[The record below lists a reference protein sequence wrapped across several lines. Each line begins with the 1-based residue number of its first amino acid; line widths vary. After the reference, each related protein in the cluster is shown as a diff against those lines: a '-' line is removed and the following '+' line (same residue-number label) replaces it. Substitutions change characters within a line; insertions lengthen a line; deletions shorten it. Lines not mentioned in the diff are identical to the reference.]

1 MKNRTL
7 HFACISVLFWM
18 SHSSNAA
25 PPEINTNTIEKSQSK
40 PNSNVS
46 VRVKVLNQL
55 LQEQWEYTLKNSPET
70 ATVLGDLRYNNRWT
84 ELSKNQIEKD
94 KKSTQ
99 NFLKRF
105 EAIDSTG
112 FSVTDQLNKDLMIY
126 QLKETLKN
134 YDLKLYEMPFNQMW
148 GLHLQFP
155 GFISSIPFDNAK
167 QYQDYISRLKQ
178 IPLILDQGIQLA
190 KQGQKDGLM
199 PPKYLIEK
207 VAKQINSIA
216 APAGADSVFASP
228 LKQFPKNISKAEQE
242 RLSREILQ
250 TIDQNVRPA
259 YQKLGTFIQKDYLP
273 YGRQHEGIWSL
284 PNGDELYRFYV
295 ENNTTTSESPENIH
309 QLGLKEVARIE
320 AEMLKIAKAQGFNDL
335 KSFQQSLKTNP
346 AVFPKSREEILE
358 IYRGYIAQMQPELPK
373 LFGLLPKN
381 KVEVLPVEQYREKE
395 AAGAEYHQG
404 TPDGSRP
411 GQVYVNT
418 GDFSERS
425 KISMEA
431 TAYHE
436 AIPGHHMQID
446 IAQNLPNLPMFRKQP
461 NHTAYIEGWALYA
474 EQLGKDVGFYKDPL
488 SDYGRLSS
496 ELFRACRLVVDT
508 GVHYKKWTRQQ
519 MIDFMREHSALDEP
533 DIQAEAD
540 RYIAIPAQALAYKMG
555 QLKILE
561 LRELAK
567 QELGDRFDIKAFHD
581 MILNEGKLPLNILNA
596 RIKNWIKEQKAK
608 EKKKNQNLGQVLVGP
623 DLKTNRKQN
632 IIIKN
637 IFYFRTLKWK
647 NL

>member
-18 SHSSNAA
+18 SHSSDAA
-25 PPEINTNTIEKSQSK
+25 TPETNTNTIEKSQSK
-40 PNSNVS
+40 QNSGVS
-46 VRVKVLNQL
+46 VRVKALNQL

-112 FSVTDQLNKDLMIY
+112 FSATDQLNKDLMIY

-167 QYQDYISRLKQ
+167 QYQDYIARLKQ

-207 VAKQINSIA
+207 VVKQINSIA
-216 APAGADSVFASP
+216 APVGKDSVFASP

-242 RLSREILQ
+242 RLSREMLQ
-250 TIDQNVRPA
+250 AIDQNVRPA
-259 YQKLGTFIQKDYLP
+259 YQKLGAFIQKDYLP

-284 PNGDELYRFYV
+284 PKGDELYRFYV

-320 AEMLKIAKAQGFNDL
+320 AEMLKIAKAQGFSDL

-519 MIDFMREHSALDEP
+519 MIDFMRDHSALDEP
-533 DIQAEAD
+533 DIQAETD
-540 RYIAIPAQALAYKMG
+540 RYIAVPAQALAYKMG

-567 QELGDRFDIKAFHD
+567 HELGDRFDIKAFHD
-581 MILNEGKLPLNILNA
+581 MILNAGTLPLNILDA
-596 RIKNWIKEQKAK
+596 RIKNWIKEQKAAA
-608 EKKKNQNLGQVLVGP
+608 
-623 DLKTNRKQN
+623 
-632 IIIKN
+632 
-637 IFYFRTLKWK
+637 
-647 NL
+647 

>member
-25 PPEINTNTIEKSQSK
+25 TPEININTIEKSQSK
-40 PNSNVS
+40 QNSDVS
-46 VRVKVLNQL
+46 VRVKALNQL
-55 LQEQWEYTLKNSPET
+55 LQEQWEYTLKNNPET
-70 ATVLGDLRYNNRWT
+70 ATALGDLRYNDRWT

-94 KKSTQ
+94 KKTTQ

-112 FSVTDQLNKDLMIY
+112 FSATDQLNKDLMIY

-155 GFISSIPFDNAK
+155 GFISAIPFNNAK
-167 QYQDYISRLKQ
+167 EYQDYIARLKQ

-199 PPKYLIEK
+199 PPKYLLEK
-207 VAKQINSIA
+207 VVKQVDSIA
-216 APAGADSVFASP
+216 TPAGKDSVFASP

-250 TIDQNVRPA
+250 AIDQNVRPA

-273 YGRQHEGIWSL
+273 YGRQHAGIWSL

-295 ENNTTTSESPENIH
+295 EDNTTTSESPETIH

-425 KISMEA
+425 KISMES

-533 DIQAEAD
+533 DIQAETD

-581 MILNEGKLPLNILNA
+581 MILNAGTLPLNILDA
-596 RIKNWIKEQKAK
+596 RIKNWIKEQKAAA
-608 EKKKNQNLGQVLVGP
+608 
-623 DLKTNRKQN
+623 
-632 IIIKN
+632 
-637 IFYFRTLKWK
+637 
-647 NL
+647 

>member
-199 PPKYLIEK
+199 PRKYLIEK

-581 MILNEGKLPLNILNA
+581 MILNAGTLPLNILDA
-596 RIKNWIKEQKAK
+596 RIKNWIKEQKAAA
-608 EKKKNQNLGQVLVGP
+608 
-623 DLKTNRKQN
+623 
-632 IIIKN
+632 
-637 IFYFRTLKWK
+637 
-647 NL
+647 

>member
-1 MKNRTL
+1 MKIILWNKPL
-7 HFACISVLFWM
+7 
-18 SHSSNAA
+18 
-25 PPEINTNTIEKSQSK
+25 EIGLCNKA
-40 PNSNVS
+40 
-46 VRVKVLNQL
+46 
-55 LQEQWEYTLKNSPET
+55 QEQWEYTLKNNPET
-70 ATVLGDLRYNNRWT
+70 ATALGDLRYNDRWT
-84 ELSKNQIEKD
+84 EISKNQIEKD
-94 KKSTQ
+94 KKTTQ

-112 FSVTDQLNKDLMIY
+112 FSATDQLNKDLMIY

-155 GFISSIPFDNAK
+155 GFISSIPFNNAK

-207 VAKQINSIA
+207 MAKQINSIA
-216 APAGADSVFASP
+216 TPAGKDSVFASP

-250 TIDQNVRPA
+250 AIDQNVRPA

-474 EQLGKDVGFYKDPL
+474 EQLGKDVGFYKDQL

-567 QELGDRFDIKAFHD
+567 QELGDRFDIKTFHD
-581 MILNEGKLPLNILNA
+581 MILNAGTLPLNILDA
-596 RIKNWIKEQKAK
+596 RIKNWIKEQKAAA
-608 EKKKNQNLGQVLVGP
+608 
-623 DLKTNRKQN
+623 
-632 IIIKN
+632 
-637 IFYFRTLKWK
+637 
-647 NL
+647 

>member
-25 PPEINTNTIEKSQSK
+25 TPERNTNTIEKSQSK
-40 PNSNVS
+40 QKSDVS
-46 VRVKVLNQL
+46 VRVKALNQL
-55 LQEQWEYTLKNSPET
+55 LQEQWEYTLKNNPET
-70 ATVLGDLRYNNRWT
+70 ATTLGDLRYNDRWT
-84 ELSKNQIEKD
+84 EFSKNQIEKD
-94 KKSTQ
+94 KKTTQ

-112 FSVTDQLNKDLMIY
+112 FSATDQLNKDLMIY
-126 QLKETLKN
+126 QLKETLKS

-155 GFISSIPFDNAK
+155 GFISSIPFNNAK

-216 APAGADSVFASP
+216 TPAGKDSVYASP

-250 TIDQNVRPA
+250 AIDQNVRPA

-474 EQLGKDVGFYKDPL
+474 EQLGKDVGFYKDQL

-567 QELGDRFDIKAFHD
+567 QELGDRFDIKTFHD
-581 MILNEGKLPLNILNA
+581 MILNAGTLPLNILDA
-596 RIKNWIKEQKAK
+596 RIKNWIKEQKAAA
-608 EKKKNQNLGQVLVGP
+608 
-623 DLKTNRKQN
+623 
-632 IIIKN
+632 
-637 IFYFRTLKWK
+637 
-647 NL
+647 

>member
-7 HFACISVLFWM
+7 QLACISVLFWM

-70 ATVLGDLRYNNRWT
+70 ATVLGDLRYNDRWT

-112 FSVTDQLNKDLMIY
+112 FSATDQLNKDLMIY
-126 QLKETLKN
+126 QLKEILKN

-155 GFISSIPFDNAK
+155 GFISSIPFDNTK
-167 QYQDYISRLKQ
+167 QYQDYIARLKQ
-178 IPLILDQGIQLA
+178 IPFILEQGIQLA

-216 APAGADSVFASP
+216 TPAGADSVFASP

-250 TIDQNVRPA
+250 VIDQNVRPA
-259 YQKLGTFIQKDYLP
+259 YQKLGAFIQKDYLP

-295 ENNTTTSESPENIH
+295 ENNTTTSESPETIH

-320 AEMLKIAKAQGFNDL
+320 AEMLKIAKAQGFSDL

-581 MILNEGKLPLNILNA
+581 MILNAGTLPLNILDA
-596 RIKNWIKEQKAK
+596 RIKNWIKEQKAAA
-608 EKKKNQNLGQVLVGP
+608 
-623 DLKTNRKQN
+623 
-632 IIIKN
+632 
-637 IFYFRTLKWK
+637 
-647 NL
+647 

>member
-1 MKNRTL
+1 MK
-7 HFACISVLFWM
+7 A
-18 SHSSNAA
+18 
-25 PPEINTNTIEKSQSK
+25 
-40 PNSNVS
+40 
-46 VRVKVLNQL
+46 LNQL

-70 ATVLGDLRYNNRWT
+70 ATVLGDLRYNDRWT

-94 KKSTQ
+94 KKTTQ

-112 FSVTDQLNKDLMIY
+112 FSATDQLNKDLMIY

-155 GFISSIPFDNAK
+155 GFISSIPFDNTK

-207 VAKQINSIA
+207 VAKQITSIA
-216 APAGADSVFASP
+216 TPAGKDSVFASP

-250 TIDQNVRPA
+250 AIDQNVRPA
-259 YQKLGTFIQKDYLP
+259 YQKLGTFIEKDYLP
-273 YGRQHEGIWSL
+273 HGRQHEGIWSL

-346 AVFPKSREEILE
+346 AVFAKSREEILE

-533 DIQAEAD
+533 DIQAETD

-567 QELGDRFDIKAFHD
+567 HELGDRFDIKAFHD
-581 MILNEGKLPLNILNA
+581 MVLNAGTLPLNILDA
-596 RIKNWIKEQKAK
+596 RIKNWIKEQKAAA
-608 EKKKNQNLGQVLVGP
+608 
-623 DLKTNRKQN
+623 
-632 IIIKN
+632 
-637 IFYFRTLKWK
+637 
-647 NL
+647 

>member
-1 MKNRTL
+1 MKNKTL
-7 HFACISVLFWM
+7 HYACISVLFWM
-18 SHSSNAA
+18 SHSSHAT
-25 PPEINTNTIEKSQSK
+25 PPEINTNTTEKSQAK
-40 PNSNVS
+40 QNSDVS
-46 VRVKVLNQL
+46 VRVKALNQL
-55 LQEQWEYTLKNSPET
+55 LQEQWEYTLKNNPET
-70 ATVLGDLRYNNRWT
+70 ATTLGDLRYNDRWT
-84 ELSKNQIEKD
+84 EFSKNQIEKD
-94 KKSTQ
+94 KKTTQ

-112 FSVTDQLNKDLMIY
+112 FSATDQLNKDLMIY
-126 QLKETLKN
+126 QLKETLKS

-155 GFISSIPFDNAK
+155 GFISSIPFDNTK
-167 QYQDYISRLKQ
+167 QYQDYIARLKQ

-190 KQGQKDGLM
+190 KQGQKDGLI
-199 PPKYLIEK
+199 PPKYLLEK
-207 VAKQINSIA
+207 VAKQIDSIA
-216 APAGADSVFASP
+216 TPAGKDSVFASP

-250 TIDQNVRPA
+250 AIDQNVRPA

-295 ENNTTTSESPENIH
+295 ENNTTTSESPETIH

-581 MILNEGKLPLNILNA
+581 MVLNAGTLPLNILDA
-596 RIKNWIKEQKAK
+596 RIKNWIKEQKAAA
-608 EKKKNQNLGQVLVGP
+608 
-623 DLKTNRKQN
+623 
-632 IIIKN
+632 
-637 IFYFRTLKWK
+637 
-647 NL
+647 

>member
-1 MKNRTL
+1 
-7 HFACISVLFWM
+7 M

-25 PPEINTNTIEKSQSK
+25 TPEINTNTIEKSQSK
-40 PNSNVS
+40 QKSDVS
-46 VRVKVLNQL
+46 VRVKALNQL
-55 LQEQWEYTLKNSPET
+55 LQEQWEYTLKNNPET
-70 ATVLGDLRYNNRWT
+70 ATTLGDLRYNDRWT
-84 ELSKNQIEKD
+84 EFSKNQIEKD
-94 KKSTQ
+94 KKTTQ

-112 FSVTDQLNKDLMIY
+112 FSATDQLNKDLMIY

-178 IPLILDQGIQLA
+178 IPLILEQGIQLA

-207 VAKQINSIA
+207 VAKQITSIA
-216 APAGADSVFASP
+216 MPAGKDSVFASP

-250 TIDQNVRPA
+250 AIDQNVRPA

-533 DIQAEAD
+533 DIQAETD

-567 QELGDRFDIKAFHD
+567 HELGDRFDIKAFHD
-581 MILNEGKLPLNILNA
+581 MVLNAGTLPLNILDA
-596 RIKNWIKEQKAK
+596 RIKNWIK
-608 EKKKNQNLGQVLVGP
+608 
-623 DLKTNRKQN
+623 
-632 IIIKN
+632 
-637 IFYFRTLKWK
+637 
-647 NL
+647 

>member
-18 SHSSNAA
+18 SHYSNAA
-25 PPEINTNTIEKSQSK
+25 TPEINTNTIEKSQSK
-40 PNSNVS
+40 QKSDVS
-46 VRVKVLNQL
+46 IRVKALNQL
-55 LQEQWEYTLKNSPET
+55 LQEQWEYTLKNNPET

-84 ELSKNQIEKD
+84 EISKTQIEKD
-94 KKSTQ
+94 KKTTQ

-112 FSVTDQLNKDLMIY
+112 FSATDQLNKDLMIY

-155 GFISSIPFDNAK
+155 GFISSTPFDNAK

-216 APAGADSVFASP
+216 TPAGKDSVYASP

-250 TIDQNVRPA
+250 AIDQNVRPA

-346 AVFPKSREEILE
+346 AVFAKSREEILE

-533 DIQAEAD
+533 DIQAETD

-567 QELGDRFDIKAFHD
+567 QELGERFDIKAFHD
-581 MILNEGKLPLNILNA
+581 MVLNAGTLPLNILDA
-596 RIKNWIKEQKAK
+596 RIKNWIKEQKAAA
-608 EKKKNQNLGQVLVGP
+608 
-623 DLKTNRKQN
+623 
-632 IIIKN
+632 
-637 IFYFRTLKWK
+637 
-647 NL
+647 

>member
-40 PNSNVS
+40 QKSDVS
-46 VRVKVLNQL
+46 VRVKALNQL
-55 LQEQWEYTLKNSPET
+55 LQEQWEYTLKNNPET
-70 ATVLGDLRYNNRWT
+70 ATTLGDLRYNDRWT

-112 FSVTDQLNKDLMIY
+112 FSATDQLNKDLMIY

-155 GFISSIPFDNAK
+155 GFISSIPFNNAK

-178 IPLILDQGIQLA
+178 IPLILEQGIQLA

-207 VAKQINSIA
+207 VAKQIDSIA
-216 APAGADSVFASP
+216 TPAGKDSVFASP

-474 EQLGKDVGFYKDPL
+474 EQLGKDVGFYKDQL

-567 QELGDRFDIKAFHD
+567 QELGNRFDIKTFHD
-581 MILNEGKLPLNILNA
+581 MILNAGTLPLNILDA
-596 RIKNWIKEQKAK
+596 RIKNWIKEQKAAA
-608 EKKKNQNLGQVLVGP
+608 
-623 DLKTNRKQN
+623 
-632 IIIKN
+632 
-637 IFYFRTLKWK
+637 
-647 NL
+647 

>member
-18 SHSSNAA
+18 SHSSDAA
-25 PPEINTNTIEKSQSK
+25 TPETNTNTIEKSQSK
-40 PNSNVS
+40 QNSGVS
-46 VRVKVLNQL
+46 VRVKALNQL
-55 LQEQWEYTLKNSPET
+55 LQEQWEYTLKNNPET
-70 ATVLGDLRYNNRWT
+70 ATTLGDLRYNNRWT

-94 KKSTQ
+94 KKSTK
-99 NFLKRF
+99 NFLNRF

-112 FSVTDQLNKDLMIY
+112 FSATDQLNKDLMIY

-155 GFISSIPFDNAK
+155 GFISSIPFNNAK

-190 KQGQKDGLM
+190 KQGQKDGLI

-216 APAGADSVFASP
+216 TPAGKDSVFASP
-228 LKQFPKNISKAEQE
+228 LKQFPNSISKPEQE

-250 TIDQNVRPA
+250 AIDQNVRPA

-273 YGRQHEGIWSL
+273 SGRQHEGIWSL

-295 ENNTTTSESPENIH
+295 ENNTTTLESPETIH

-446 IAQNLPNLPMFRKQP
+446 IAKNLPNLPMFRKQP

-533 DIQAEAD
+533 DIQAETD
-540 RYIAIPAQALAYKMG
+540 RYIAVPAQALAYKMG

-567 QELGDRFDIKAFHD
+567 HELGDRFDIKAFHD
-581 MILNEGKLPLNILNA
+581 MILNAGTLPLNILDA
-596 RIKNWIKEQKAK
+596 RIKNWIKEQKAAA
-608 EKKKNQNLGQVLVGP
+608 
-623 DLKTNRKQN
+623 
-632 IIIKN
+632 
-637 IFYFRTLKWK
+637 
-647 NL
+647 

>member
-18 SHSSNAA
+18 SHSSNATT
-25 PPEINTNTIEKSQSK
+25 PEISTNTTEKSQAK
-40 PNSNVS
+40 QNSNVS
-46 VRVKVLNQL
+46 VRVKALNQL
-55 LQEQWEYTLKNSPET
+55 LQEQWEYTLKNNPET
-70 ATVLGDLRYNNRWT
+70 ATTLGDLRYNDRWT
-84 ELSKNQIEKD
+84 ESSKNQIEKD
-94 KKSTQ
+94 KKTTQ

-112 FSVTDQLNKDLMIY
+112 FSATDQLNKDLMIY
-126 QLKETLKN
+126 QLKETLKS

-155 GFISSIPFDNAK
+155 GFISSIPFNNTK
-167 QYQDYISRLKQ
+167 QYQDYIARLKQ
-178 IPLILDQGIQLA
+178 IPIILDQGIQLA

-216 APAGADSVFASP
+216 APAGKDSVFASP
-228 LKQFPKNISKAEQE
+228 LKQFPNNISKAEQE

-250 TIDQNVRPA
+250 AIDQNVRPA

-273 YGRQHEGIWSL
+273 HGRQHEGIWSL

-295 ENNTTTSESPENIH
+295 ENNTTTLESPENIH

-581 MILNEGKLPLNILNA
+581 MILNAGTLPLNILDA
-596 RIKNWIKEQKAK
+596 RIKNWIKEQKTAA
-608 EKKKNQNLGQVLVGP
+608 
-623 DLKTNRKQN
+623 
-632 IIIKN
+632 
-637 IFYFRTLKWK
+637 
-647 NL
+647 

>member
-1 MKNRTL
+1 MKNRAL

-25 PPEINTNTIEKSQSK
+25 NPEINTNTIEKSQSK
-40 PNSNVS
+40 QKSDVS
-46 VRVKVLNQL
+46 IRVKALNQL

-84 ELSKNQIEKD
+84 EISKTQIEKD
-94 KKSTQ
+94 KKTTQ

-112 FSVTDQLNKDLMIY
+112 FSATDQLNKDLMIY

-207 VAKQINSIA
+207 VAKQITSIA
-216 APAGADSVFASP
+216 APAGKDSVFASP
-228 LKQFPKNISKAEQE
+228 LKQFPNNISKAEQE

-250 TIDQNVRPA
+250 AIDQNVRPA
-259 YQKLGTFIQKDYLP
+259 YQKLGAFIQKDYLP

-533 DIQAEAD
+533 DIQAETD

-581 MILNEGKLPLNILNA
+581 MILNAGTLPLNILDA
-596 RIKNWIKEQKAK
+596 RIKNWIKEQKAAA
-608 EKKKNQNLGQVLVGP
+608 
-623 DLKTNRKQN
+623 
-632 IIIKN
+632 
-637 IFYFRTLKWK
+637 
-647 NL
+647 

>member
-1 MKNRTL
+1 MK
-7 HFACISVLFWM
+7 A
-18 SHSSNAA
+18 
-25 PPEINTNTIEKSQSK
+25 
-40 PNSNVS
+40 
-46 VRVKVLNQL
+46 LNQL

-70 ATVLGDLRYNNRWT
+70 ATVLGDLRYNDRWT

-112 FSVTDQLNKDLMIY
+112 FSATDQLNKDLMIY

-216 APAGADSVFASP
+216 TPAGKDSVFASP

-242 RLSREILQ
+242 RLSREVLQ
-250 TIDQNVRPA
+250 AIDQNVRPA

-273 YGRQHEGIWSL
+273 HGRQHEGIWSL
-284 PNGDELYRFYV
+284 PSGDELYRFYV

-508 GVHYKKWTRQQ
+508 GVHYKKWNRQQ

-533 DIQAEAD
+533 DIQAETD

-581 MILNEGKLPLNILNA
+581 MVLNAGTLPLNILDA
-596 RIKNWIKEQKAK
+596 RIKNWIKEQKAAA
-608 EKKKNQNLGQVLVGP
+608 
-623 DLKTNRKQN
+623 
-632 IIIKN
+632 
-637 IFYFRTLKWK
+637 
-647 NL
+647 

>member
-18 SHSSNAA
+18 SHSSGAA
-25 PPEINTNTIEKSQSK
+25 NPEINTNTIEKSQSK
-40 PNSNVS
+40 QKSDIS
-46 VRVKVLNQL
+46 VRVKALNQL
-55 LQEQWEYTLKNSPET
+55 LQEQWEYTLKNNPEI
-70 ATVLGDLRYNNRWT
+70 ATTLGDLRYNNRWT
-84 ELSKNQIEKD
+84 EFSKNQIEKD
-94 KKSTQ
+94 KKTTQ
-99 NFLKRF
+99 NFLKSF

-112 FSVTDQLNKDLMIY
+112 FSATDQLNKDLMIY
-126 QLKETLKN
+126 QLKESLKY

-178 IPLILDQGIQLA
+178 IPLILEQGIQLA

-207 VAKQINSIA
+207 VAKQIDSIA
-216 APAGADSVFASP
+216 TPAGKDSVFASP
-228 LKQFPKNISKAEQE
+228 LKQFPNNISKAEQE
-242 RLSREILQ
+242 RLSREVLQ
-250 TIDQNVRPA
+250 VIDQNVRPA

-284 PNGDELYRFYV
+284 PNGEELYRFYV
-295 ENNTTTSESPENIH
+295 ENNTTTSESPETIH

-533 DIQAEAD
+533 DIQAETD

-581 MILNEGKLPLNILNA
+581 MVLNAGTLPLNILDA
-596 RIKNWIKEQKAK
+596 RIKNWIKEQKAAA
-608 EKKKNQNLGQVLVGP
+608 
-623 DLKTNRKQN
+623 
-632 IIIKN
+632 
-637 IFYFRTLKWK
+637 
-647 NL
+647 

>member
-18 SHSSNAA
+18 SHSSNTAT
-25 PPEINTNTIEKSQSK
+25 PEINTNTIEKSQSK
-40 PNSNVS
+40 QKSDVS
-46 VRVKVLNQL
+46 VRVKALNQL
-55 LQEQWEYTLKNSPET
+55 LQEQWEYTLKNNPET
-70 ATVLGDLRYNNRWT
+70 ATTLGDLRYNDRWT
-84 ELSKNQIEKD
+84 EFSKNQIEKD
-94 KKSTQ
+94 KKTTQ

-112 FSVTDQLNKDLMIY
+112 FSATDQLNKDLMIY

-155 GFISSIPFDNAK
+155 GFISSIPFNNAK
-167 QYQDYISRLKQ
+167 QYQDYIARLKQ
-178 IPLILDQGIQLA
+178 IPLILEQGIQLA

-216 APAGADSVFASP
+216 TPAGKDSVYASP

-250 TIDQNVRPA
+250 AIDQNVRPA
-259 YQKLGTFIQKDYLP
+259 YQKLGTFIEKDYLP
-273 YGRQHEGIWSL
+273 HGRQHEGIWSL

-346 AVFPKSREEILE
+346 AVFAKSREEILE

-533 DIQAEAD
+533 DIQAETD

-567 QELGDRFDIKAFHD
+567 QELGERFDIKAFHD
-581 MILNEGKLPLNILNA
+581 MVLNAGTLPLNILDA
-596 RIKNWIKEQKAK
+596 RIKNWIKEQKAAA
-608 EKKKNQNLGQVLVGP
+608 
-623 DLKTNRKQN
+623 
-632 IIIKN
+632 
-637 IFYFRTLKWK
+637 
-647 NL
+647 

>member
-18 SHSSNAA
+18 SHSSGAA
-25 PPEINTNTIEKSQSK
+25 NPEINTNTIEKSQSK
-40 PNSNVS
+40 QKSDIS
-46 VRVKVLNQL
+46 VRVKALNQL
-55 LQEQWEYTLKNSPET
+55 LQEQWEYTLKNNPEI
-70 ATVLGDLRYNNRWT
+70 ATTLGDLRYNNRWT
-84 ELSKNQIEKD
+84 EFSKNQIEKD
-94 KKSTQ
+94 KKTTQ
-99 NFLKRF
+99 NFLKSF

-112 FSVTDQLNKDLMIY
+112 FSATDQLNKDLMIY
-126 QLKETLKN
+126 QLKESLKY

-178 IPLILDQGIQLA
+178 IPLILEQGIQLA

-207 VAKQINSIA
+207 VAKQIDSIA
-216 APAGADSVFASP
+216 TPAGKDSVFASP

-242 RLSREILQ
+242 RLSREVLQ
-250 TIDQNVRPA
+250 AIDQNVRPA

-295 ENNTTTSESPENIH
+295 ENNTTTSESPETIH

-533 DIQAEAD
+533 DIQAETD

-567 QELGDRFDIKAFHD
+567 HELGDRFDIKAFHD
-581 MILNEGKLPLNILNA
+581 MVLNAGTLPLNILDA
-596 RIKNWIKEQKAK
+596 RIKNWIKEQKVAA
-608 EKKKNQNLGQVLVGP
+608 
-623 DLKTNRKQN
+623 
-632 IIIKN
+632 
-637 IFYFRTLKWK
+637 
-647 NL
+647 

>member
-1 MKNRTL
+1 
-7 HFACISVLFWM
+7 
-18 SHSSNAA
+18 SNAA
-25 PPEINTNTIEKSQSK
+25 TPEINTNTIEKTQSK
-40 PNSNVS
+40 QKSDVS
-46 VRVKVLNQL
+46 VRVKALNQL
-55 LQEQWEYTLKNSPET
+55 LQEQWEYTLKNNPET
-70 ATVLGDLRYNNRWT
+70 ATVLGDLRYNDRWT
-84 ELSKNQIEKD
+84 EFSKTQIEKD

-112 FSVTDQLNKDLMIY
+112 FSATDQLNKDLMIY

-155 GFISSIPFDNAK
+155 GFISSIPFNNTK

-207 VAKQINSIA
+207 VAKQIDSIA
-216 APAGADSVFASP
+216 TPAGADSVFASP

-242 RLSREILQ
+242 RLSREVLQ

-273 YGRQHEGIWSL
+273 HGRQHEGIWSL

-533 DIQAEAD
+533 DIQAETD

-567 QELGDRFDIKAFHD
+567 HELGDRFDIKAFHD
-581 MILNEGKLPLNILNA
+581 MILNAGTLPLNILDA
-596 RIKNWIKEQKAK
+596 RIKNWIKEQKAAA
-608 EKKKNQNLGQVLVGP
+608 
-623 DLKTNRKQN
+623 
-632 IIIKN
+632 
-637 IFYFRTLKWK
+637 
-647 NL
+647 

>member
-25 PPEINTNTIEKSQSK
+25 TPETNTNTIEKSQSK
-40 PNSNVS
+40 QNSGVS
-46 VRVKVLNQL
+46 VQVKALNQL
-55 LQEQWEYTLKNSPET
+55 LQEQWEYTLKNNPET
-70 ATVLGDLRYNNRWT
+70 ATTLGDLRYNNRWT

-94 KKSTQ
+94 KKSTK
-99 NFLKRF
+99 NFLNRF

-112 FSVTDQLNKDLMIY
+112 FSATDQLNKDLMIY
-126 QLKETLKN
+126 QLKEILKN

-216 APAGADSVFASP
+216 TPAGKDSVFASP
-228 LKQFPKNISKAEQE
+228 LKQFPNSISKVEQE
-242 RLSREILQ
+242 RLSREMLQ
-250 TIDQNVRPA
+250 AIDQNVRPA
-259 YQKLGTFIQKDYLP
+259 YQKLGTFIQKDYIP

-533 DIQAEAD
+533 DIQAETD

-567 QELGDRFDIKAFHD
+567 HELGDRFDIKAFHD
-581 MILNEGKLPLNILNA
+581 MILNAGTLPLNILDA
-596 RIKNWIKEQKAK
+596 RIKNWIKEQKAAA
-608 EKKKNQNLGQVLVGP
+608 
-623 DLKTNRKQN
+623 
-632 IIIKN
+632 
-637 IFYFRTLKWK
+637 
-647 NL
+647 

>member
-1 MKNRTL
+1 KQ
-7 HFACISVLFWM
+7 
-18 SHSSNAA
+18 
-25 PPEINTNTIEKSQSK
+25 KSD
-40 PNSNVS
+40 VS
-46 VRVKVLNQL
+46 VRVKALNQL
-55 LQEQWEYTLKNSPET
+55 LQEQWEYTLKNNPET
-70 ATVLGDLRYNNRWT
+70 ATTLGDLRYNDRWT
-84 ELSKNQIEKD
+84 EFSKNQIEKD
-94 KKSTQ
+94 KKTTQ

-112 FSVTDQLNKDLMIY
+112 FSATDQLNKDLMIY

-178 IPLILDQGIQLA
+178 IPLILEQGIQLA

-207 VAKQINSIA
+207 VAKQITSIA
-216 APAGADSVFASP
+216 MPAGKDSVFASP

-250 TIDQNVRPA
+250 AIDQNVRPA

-533 DIQAEAD
+533 DIQAETD

-567 QELGDRFDIKAFHD
+567 HELGDRFDIKAFHD
-581 MILNEGKLPLNILNA
+581 MVLNAGTLPLNILDA
-596 RIKNWIKEQKAK
+596 RIKNWIKEQKAAA
-608 EKKKNQNLGQVLVGP
+608 
-623 DLKTNRKQN
+623 
-632 IIIKN
+632 
-637 IFYFRTLKWK
+637 
-647 NL
+647 

>member
-7 HFACISVLFWM
+7 HYACISVLFWM
-18 SHSSNAA
+18 SHSSHAT
-25 PPEINTNTIEKSQSK
+25 PPEINTNTTEKSQAK
-40 PNSNVS
+40 QNSDVS
-46 VRVKVLNQL
+46 VRVKALNQL
-55 LQEQWEYTLKNSPET
+55 LQEQWEYTLKNNPET
-70 ATVLGDLRYNNRWT
+70 ATTLGDLRYNDRWT
-84 ELSKNQIEKD
+84 EFSKNQIEKD
-94 KKSTQ
+94 KKTTQ

-112 FSVTDQLNKDLMIY
+112 FSATDQLNKDLMIY
-126 QLKETLKN
+126 QLKETLKS

-155 GFISSIPFDNAK
+155 GFISSIPFNNAK
-167 QYQDYISRLKQ
+167 QYQDYIARLKQ

-190 KQGQKDGLM
+190 KQGQKDGLI
-199 PPKYLIEK
+199 PPKYLLEK
-207 VAKQINSIA
+207 VAKQIDSIA
-216 APAGADSVFASP
+216 TPAGKDSVFASP

-250 TIDQNVRPA
+250 AIDQNVRPA

-295 ENNTTTSESPENIH
+295 ENNTTTSESPETIH

-581 MILNEGKLPLNILNA
+581 MVLNAGTLPLNILDA
-596 RIKNWIKEQKAK
+596 RIKNWIKEQKAAA
-608 EKKKNQNLGQVLVGP
+608 
-623 DLKTNRKQN
+623 
-632 IIIKN
+632 
-637 IFYFRTLKWK
+637 
-647 NL
+647 

>member
-7 HFACISVLFWM
+7 HYVCISVLFWM

-25 PPEINTNTIEKSQSK
+25 TPEIITNTIEKSQSK

-46 VRVKVLNQL
+46 VRVKALNQL
-55 LQEQWEYTLKNSPET
+55 LQEQWEYTLKNNPET
-70 ATVLGDLRYNNRWT
+70 ATTLGDLRYNNRWT
-84 ELSKNQIEKD
+84 EFSKNQIEKD
-94 KKSTQ
+94 KKTTQ
-99 NFLKRF
+99 NFLNRF

-112 FSVTDQLNKDLMIY
+112 FSATDQLNKDLMIY
-126 QLKETLKN
+126 QLKESLKY

-167 QYQDYISRLKQ
+167 QYQDYIARLKQ

-216 APAGADSVFASP
+216 VPAGKDSVFASP

-242 RLSREILQ
+242 RLSRGILQ
-250 TIDQNVRPA
+250 AIEQNVRPA
-259 YQKLGTFIQKDYLP
+259 YQKLGAFIQKDYLP
-273 YGRQHEGIWSL
+273 YGRQYEGIWSL

-295 ENNTTTSESPENIH
+295 ENNTTTSESPETIH

-533 DIQAEAD
+533 DIQAETD

-581 MILNEGKLPLNILNA
+581 MILNAGTLPLNILDA
-596 RIKNWIKEQKAK
+596 RIKNWIKEQKAAA
-608 EKKKNQNLGQVLVGP
+608 
-623 DLKTNRKQN
+623 
-632 IIIKN
+632 
-637 IFYFRTLKWK
+637 
-647 NL
+647 

>member
-40 PNSNVS
+40 QKSDVS
-46 VRVKVLNQL
+46 IRVKALNQL

-70 ATVLGDLRYNNRWT
+70 ATALGDLRYNDRWT
-84 ELSKNQIEKD
+84 EISKNQIEKD
-94 KKSTQ
+94 KKTTQ

-105 EAIDSTG
+105 EVIDSTG
-112 FSVTDQLNKDLMIY
+112 FSATDQLNKDLMIY

-155 GFISSIPFDNAK
+155 GFISSIPFNNAK
-167 QYQDYISRLKQ
+167 QYQDYIARLKQ
-178 IPLILDQGIQLA
+178 IPLILEQGIQLA

-216 APAGADSVFASP
+216 APAGKDNVFASP
-228 LKQFPKNISKAEQE
+228 LKQFPNNISKAEQE

-250 TIDQNVRPA
+250 AIDQNVRPA

-533 DIQAEAD
+533 DIQAETD

-581 MILNEGKLPLNILNA
+581 MILNAGTLPLNILDA
-596 RIKNWIKEQKAK
+596 RIKNWIKEQKA
-608 EKKKNQNLGQVLVGP
+608 VA
-623 DLKTNRKQN
+623 
-632 IIIKN
+632 
-637 IFYFRTLKWK
+637 
-647 NL
+647 

>member
-18 SHSSNAA
+18 SHSSDAA
-25 PPEINTNTIEKSQSK
+25 TPETNTNTIEKSQSK
-40 PNSNVS
+40 QNSDVS
-46 VRVKVLNQL
+46 VRVKALNQL
-55 LQEQWEYTLKNSPET
+55 LQEQWEYILKNNPET
-70 ATVLGDLRYNNRWT
+70 ATTLGDLRYNNRWT
-84 ELSKNQIEKD
+84 EFSKNQIEKD
-94 KKSTQ
+94 KKTTQ

-105 EAIDSTG
+105 EAINSTG
-112 FSVTDQLNKDLMIY
+112 FSATDQLNKDLMIY
-126 QLKETLKN
+126 QLKETLKS

-155 GFISSIPFDNAK
+155 GFISSIPFNNAK
-167 QYQDYISRLKQ
+167 QYQDYIARLKQ

-199 PPKYLIEK
+199 PPKYLLEK
-207 VAKQINSIA
+207 VAKQIDSIA
-216 APAGADSVFASP
+216 TPSGKDSVFASP

-242 RLSREILQ
+242 RLSREMLQ
-250 TIDQNVRPA
+250 AIDQNVRPA
-259 YQKLGTFIQKDYLP
+259 YEKLGTFIQKDYLP

-284 PNGDELYRFYV
+284 PKGDELYRFYV

-320 AEMLKIAKAQGFNDL
+320 GEMLKIAKTQGFNDL

-404 TPDGSRP
+404 TPNGSRP

-533 DIQAEAD
+533 DIQAETD

-567 QELGDRFDIKAFHD
+567 HELGDRFDIKAFHD
-581 MILNEGKLPLNILNA
+581 MILNAGTLPLNILDA
-596 RIKNWIKEQKAK
+596 RIKNWIKEQKAAA
-608 EKKKNQNLGQVLVGP
+608 
-623 DLKTNRKQN
+623 
-632 IIIKN
+632 
-637 IFYFRTLKWK
+637 
-647 NL
+647 

>member
-581 MILNEGKLPLNILNA
+581 MILNAGTLPLNILDA
-596 RIKNWIKEQKAK
+596 RIKNWIKEQKAAA
-608 EKKKNQNLGQVLVGP
+608 
-623 DLKTNRKQN
+623 
-632 IIIKN
+632 
-637 IFYFRTLKWK
+637 
-647 NL
+647 

>member
-7 HFACISVLFWM
+7 QLACISVLFWM

-25 PPEINTNTIEKSQSK
+25 NPEINTNTIEKSQSK
-40 PNSNVS
+40 QNSNVS
-46 VRVKVLNQL
+46 VRVKALNQL

-94 KKSTQ
+94 KKTTQ

-112 FSVTDQLNKDLMIY
+112 FSATDQLNKDLMIY

-207 VAKQINSIA
+207 VAKQINSIT
-216 APAGADSVFASP
+216 APAGKDSVFASP
-228 LKQFPKNISKAEQE
+228 LKQFPKNISKADQE
-242 RLSREILQ
+242 RLSRELLQ
-250 TIDQNVRPA
+250 AIDQNVRPA
-259 YQKLGTFIQKDYLP
+259 YQKLGMFIQKDYLP

-295 ENNTTTSESPENIH
+295 ENNTTTSESPEIIH

-533 DIQAEAD
+533 DIQAETD

-581 MILNEGKLPLNILNA
+581 MILNAGTLPLNILDA
-596 RIKNWIKEQKAK
+596 RIKNWIKEQKAAA
-608 EKKKNQNLGQVLVGP
+608 
-623 DLKTNRKQN
+623 
-632 IIIKN
+632 
-637 IFYFRTLKWK
+637 
-647 NL
+647 

>member
-1 MKNRTL
+1 T
-7 HFACISVLFWM
+7 
-18 SHSSNAA
+18 
-25 PPEINTNTIEKSQSK
+25 PEINTNTIEKSQSK
-40 PNSNVS
+40 QKSDVS
-46 VRVKVLNQL
+46 VRVKALNQL
-55 LQEQWEYTLKNSPET
+55 LQEQWEYTLKNNPET
-70 ATVLGDLRYNNRWT
+70 ATTLGDLRYNDRWT
-84 ELSKNQIEKD
+84 EFSKNQIEKD
-94 KKSTQ
+94 KKTTQ

-112 FSVTDQLNKDLMIY
+112 FSATDQLNKDLMIY

-178 IPLILDQGIQLA
+178 IPLILEQGIQLA

-207 VAKQINSIA
+207 VAKQITSIA
-216 APAGADSVFASP
+216 MPAGKDSVFASP

-250 TIDQNVRPA
+250 AIDQNVRPA

-533 DIQAEAD
+533 DIQAETD

-567 QELGDRFDIKAFHD
+567 HELGDRFDIKAFHD
-581 MILNEGKLPLNILNA
+581 MVLNAGTLPLNILDA
-596 RIKNWIKEQKAK
+596 RIKNWIKEQKAAA
-608 EKKKNQNLGQVLVGP
+608 
-623 DLKTNRKQN
+623 
-632 IIIKN
+632 
-637 IFYFRTLKWK
+637 
-647 NL
+647 

>member
-40 PNSNVS
+40 QKSDVS
-46 VRVKVLNQL
+46 VRVKALNQL
-55 LQEQWEYTLKNSPET
+55 LQEQWEYTLKNNPET
-70 ATVLGDLRYNNRWT
+70 ATTLGDLRYNDRWT
-84 ELSKNQIEKD
+84 EFSKNQIEKD
-94 KKSTQ
+94 KKTTQ

-112 FSVTDQLNKDLMIY
+112 FSATDQLNKDLMIY

-155 GFISSIPFDNAK
+155 GFISSIPFNNAK

-178 IPLILDQGIQLA
+178 IPLILEQGIQLA
-190 KQGQKDGLM
+190 KQGQKDGLI
-199 PPKYLIEK
+199 PPKYLLEK
-207 VAKQINSIA
+207 VAKQIDSIA
-216 APAGADSVFASP
+216 TPAGKDSVFASP

-250 TIDQNVRPA
+250 AIDQNVRPA

-295 ENNTTTSESPENIH
+295 ENNTTTSESPETIH

-320 AEMLKIAKAQGFNDL
+320 AEMLKIAKAQDFNDL

-404 TPDGSRP
+404 TPDSSRP

-418 GDFSERS
+418 SDFSERS

-474 EQLGKDVGFYKDPL
+474 EQLGKDIGFYKDPL

-533 DIQAEAD
+533 DIQAETD

-567 QELGDRFDIKAFHD
+567 HELGDRFDIKAFHD
-581 MILNEGKLPLNILNA
+581 MVLNAGTLPLNILDA
-596 RIKNWIKEQKAK
+596 RIKNWIKEQKVAA
-608 EKKKNQNLGQVLVGP
+608 
-623 DLKTNRKQN
+623 
-632 IIIKN
+632 
-637 IFYFRTLKWK
+637 
-647 NL
+647 

>member
-18 SHSSNAA
+18 SHSSDAA
-25 PPEINTNTIEKSQSK
+25 TPETNTNTIEKSQSK
-40 PNSNVS
+40 QNSNVS
-46 VRVKVLNQL
+46 VRVKALNQL
-55 LQEQWEYTLKNSPET
+55 LQEQWEYTLKNNPET
-70 ATVLGDLRYNNRWT
+70 ATTLGDLRYNDRWT

-112 FSVTDQLNKDLMIY
+112 FSATDQLNKDLMIY
-126 QLKETLKN
+126 ELKETLKN

-155 GFISSIPFDNAK
+155 GFISSIPFNNAK
-167 QYQDYISRLKQ
+167 QYEDYIARLKQ
-178 IPLILDQGIQLA
+178 IPLILDQGTQLA

-216 APAGADSVFASP
+216 TPVGKDSVFASP
-228 LKQFPKNISKAEQE
+228 LKQFPDNISKAEQE

-250 TIDQNVRPA
+250 AIDQNVRPA

-284 PNGDELYRFYV
+284 PNGDELYRYYV
-295 ENNTTTSESPENIH
+295 ENNTTTLESPETIH

-381 KVEVLPVEQYREKE
+381 KVEVLPLEQYREKE

-519 MIDFMREHSALDEP
+519 IIDFMRDHSALDEP
-533 DIQAEAD
+533 DIQAETD
-540 RYIAIPAQALAYKMG
+540 RYIAVPAQALAYKMG

-567 QELGDRFDIKAFHD
+567 HELGDRFDIKAFHD
-581 MILNEGKLPLNILNA
+581 MILNAGTLPLNILDA
-596 RIKNWIKEQKAK
+596 RIKNWIKEQKAAA
-608 EKKKNQNLGQVLVGP
+608 
-623 DLKTNRKQN
+623 
-632 IIIKN
+632 
-637 IFYFRTLKWK
+637 
-647 NL
+647 

>member
-18 SHSSNAA
+18 SHSSGAA
-25 PPEINTNTIEKSQSK
+25 NPEINTNTIEKSQSK
-40 PNSNVS
+40 QKSDIS
-46 VRVKVLNQL
+46 VRVKALNQL
-55 LQEQWEYTLKNSPET
+55 LQEQWEYTLKNNPEI
-70 ATVLGDLRYNNRWT
+70 ATTLGDLRYNNRWT
-84 ELSKNQIEKD
+84 KFSKTQIEKD
-94 KKSTQ
+94 KKTTQ

-112 FSVTDQLNKDLMIY
+112 FSATDQLNKDLMIY
-126 QLKETLKN
+126 QLKESLKY

-178 IPLILDQGIQLA
+178 IPLILEQGIQLA

-207 VAKQINSIA
+207 VAKQIDSIA
-216 APAGADSVFASP
+216 TPAGKDSVFASP
-228 LKQFPKNISKAEQE
+228 LKQFPNNISKAEQE
-242 RLSREILQ
+242 RLSREVLQ
-250 TIDQNVRPA
+250 VIDQNVRPA

-284 PNGDELYRFYV
+284 PNGEELYRFYV
-295 ENNTTTSESPENIH
+295 ENNTTTSESPETIH

-533 DIQAEAD
+533 DIQAETD

-567 QELGDRFDIKAFHD
+567 HELGDRFDIKAFHD
-581 MILNEGKLPLNILNA
+581 MVLNAGTLPLNILDA
-596 RIKNWIKEQKAK
+596 RIKNWIKEQKAAA
-608 EKKKNQNLGQVLVGP
+608 
-623 DLKTNRKQN
+623 
-632 IIIKN
+632 
-637 IFYFRTLKWK
+637 
-647 NL
+647 

>member
-25 PPEINTNTIEKSQSK
+25 TPEININTIEKSQSK
-40 PNSNVS
+40 QKSDIS
-46 VRVKVLNQL
+46 VRVKALNQL
-55 LQEQWEYTLKNSPET
+55 LQEQWEYTLKNSPEI
-70 ATVLGDLRYNNRWT
+70 ATVLGDLRYNDRWT
-84 ELSKNQIEKD
+84 EISKTQIEKD
-94 KKSTQ
+94 KKATQ

-112 FSVTDQLNKDLMIY
+112 FSATDQLNKDLMIY

-155 GFISSIPFDNAK
+155 GFISSIPFNNAK
-167 QYQDYISRLKQ
+167 QYQDYIARLKQ

-190 KQGQKDGLM
+190 KQGQKDGLI
-199 PPKYLIEK
+199 PPKYLLEK
-207 VAKQINSIA
+207 VAKQIDSIA
-216 APAGADSVFASP
+216 TPAGKDSVFASP
-228 LKQFPKNISKAEQE
+228 LKQFPNNISKAEQE

-250 TIDQNVRPA
+250 AIDQNVRPA
-259 YQKLGTFIQKDYLP
+259 YQKLGTFIQKNYLP

-295 ENNTTTSESPENIH
+295 ENNTTTSESPETIH

-533 DIQAEAD
+533 DIQAETD

-567 QELGDRFDIKAFHD
+567 HELGDRFDIKAFHD
-581 MILNEGKLPLNILNA
+581 MVLNAGTLPLNILDA
-596 RIKNWIKEQKAK
+596 RIKNWIKEQKVAA
-608 EKKKNQNLGQVLVGP
+608 
-623 DLKTNRKQN
+623 
-632 IIIKN
+632 
-637 IFYFRTLKWK
+637 
-647 NL
+647 

>member
-7 HFACISVLFWM
+7 HLACISVLFWM
-18 SHSSNAA
+18 SHSSNATT
-25 PPEINTNTIEKSQSK
+25 PEIITNTIEKSQSK
-40 PNSNVS
+40 QKSDIS
-46 VRVKVLNQL
+46 VRVKALNQL

-94 KKSTQ
+94 KKTTQ

-112 FSVTDQLNKDLMIY
+112 FSATDQLNKDLMVY
-126 QLKETLKN
+126 QLKESLKN

-155 GFISSIPFDNAK
+155 GFISSIPFNNTK
-167 QYQDYISRLKQ
+167 QYQDYIARLKQ

-207 VAKQINSIA
+207 VAKQIDSIA
-216 APAGADSVFASP
+216 TPEGKDSVFASP
-228 LKQFPKNISKAEQE
+228 LKQFPNNISKAEQE
-242 RLSREILQ
+242 RLSREMLQ
-250 TIDQNVRPA
+250 AIDQHVRPA
-259 YQKLGTFIQKDYLP
+259 YQKLETFIQKDYLP

-346 AVFPKSREEILE
+346 SVFPKSREEILE

-533 DIQAEAD
+533 DIQAETD

-567 QELGDRFDIKAFHD
+567 HELGDRFDIKTFHD
-581 MILNEGKLPLNILNA
+581 MILNAGTLPLNILDA
-596 RIKNWIKEQKAK
+596 RIKNWIKEQKAAA
-608 EKKKNQNLGQVLVGP
+608 
-623 DLKTNRKQN
+623 
-632 IIIKN
+632 
-637 IFYFRTLKWK
+637 
-647 NL
+647 

>member
-18 SHSSNAA
+18 SHSSGAA
-25 PPEINTNTIEKSQSK
+25 NPEINTNTIEKSQSK
-40 PNSNVS
+40 QKSDIS
-46 VRVKVLNQL
+46 VRVKALNQL
-55 LQEQWEYTLKNSPET
+55 LQEQWEYTLKNNPEI
-70 ATVLGDLRYNNRWT
+70 ATTLGDLRYNNRWT
-84 ELSKNQIEKD
+84 EFSKNQIEKD
-94 KKSTQ
+94 KKTTQ

-112 FSVTDQLNKDLMIY
+112 FSATDQLNKDLMIY

-207 VAKQINSIA
+207 VAKQITSIA
-216 APAGADSVFASP
+216 TPAGKDSVFASP

-259 YQKLGTFIQKDYLP
+259 YQKLGAFIQKDYLP
-273 YGRQHEGIWSL
+273 HGRQHEGIWSL

-295 ENNTTTSESPENIH
+295 DNNTTTLESPENIH

-533 DIQAEAD
+533 DIQAETD

-567 QELGDRFDIKAFHD
+567 HELGDRFDIKAFHD
-581 MILNEGKLPLNILNA
+581 MVLNAGTLPLNILDA
-596 RIKNWIKEQKAK
+596 RIKNWIKEQKAAA
-608 EKKKNQNLGQVLVGP
+608 
-623 DLKTNRKQN
+623 
-632 IIIKN
+632 
-637 IFYFRTLKWK
+637 
-647 NL
+647 

>member
-18 SHSSNAA
+18 SHSSNATT
-25 PPEINTNTIEKSQSK
+25 PEISTNTTEKSQAK
-40 PNSNVS
+40 QNSNVS
-46 VRVKVLNQL
+46 VRVKALNQL
-55 LQEQWEYTLKNSPET
+55 LQEQWEYTLKNNPET
-70 ATVLGDLRYNNRWT
+70 ATTLGDLRYNDRWT
-84 ELSKNQIEKD
+84 ESSKNQIEKD
-94 KKSTQ
+94 KKTTQ

-112 FSVTDQLNKDLMIY
+112 FSATDQLNKDLMIY

-167 QYQDYISRLKQ
+167 QYQDYIARLKQ
-178 IPLILDQGIQLA
+178 IPIILDQGIQLA

-216 APAGADSVFASP
+216 TPAGKDSVFASP
-228 LKQFPKNISKAEQE
+228 LKQFPNSISKAEQE

-250 TIDQNVRPA
+250 AIDQNVRPA

-273 YGRQHEGIWSL
+273 HGRQHEGIWSL

-295 ENNTTTSESPENIH
+295 ENNTTTLESPENIH

-581 MILNEGKLPLNILNA
+581 MILNAGTLPLNILDA
-596 RIKNWIKEQKAK
+596 RIKNWIKEQKAAA
-608 EKKKNQNLGQVLVGP
+608 
-623 DLKTNRKQN
+623 
-632 IIIKN
+632 
-637 IFYFRTLKWK
+637 
-647 NL
+647 

>member
-1 MKNRTL
+1 MK
-7 HFACISVLFWM
+7 A
-18 SHSSNAA
+18 
-25 PPEINTNTIEKSQSK
+25 
-40 PNSNVS
+40 
-46 VRVKVLNQL
+46 LNQL
-55 LQEQWEYTLKNSPET
+55 LQEQWEYTLKNNPET
-70 ATVLGDLRYNNRWT
+70 ATVLGDLRYNDRWT
-84 ELSKNQIEKD
+84 EFSKTQIEKD

-112 FSVTDQLNKDLMIY
+112 FSATDQLNKDLMIY

-155 GFISSIPFDNAK
+155 GFISSIPFNNTK

-207 VAKQINSIA
+207 VAKQIDSIA
-216 APAGADSVFASP
+216 TPAGADSVFASP

-242 RLSREILQ
+242 RLSREVLQ

-273 YGRQHEGIWSL
+273 HGRQHEGIWSL

-533 DIQAEAD
+533 DIQAETD

-567 QELGDRFDIKAFHD
+567 HELGDRFDIKAFHD
-581 MILNEGKLPLNILNA
+581 MILNAGTLPLNILDA
-596 RIKNWIKEQKAK
+596 RIKNWIKEQKAAA
-608 EKKKNQNLGQVLVGP
+608 
-623 DLKTNRKQN
+623 
-632 IIIKN
+632 
-637 IFYFRTLKWK
+637 
-647 NL
+647 